1 MASDGTTNDSEDYD
15 FHVGYME
22 LTSALSVQE
31 IELSQSLR
39 VYPNPVTNSLT
50 IQAQMTI
57 KEIVVFNLLGQ
68 QMSGLTTNANRVS
81 IDMSNY
87 PTGIY
92 FAKVTTDQGTETM
105 RVMKQ

>member
-1 MASDGTTNDSEDYD
+1 
-15 FHVGYME
+15 
-22 LTSALSVQE
+22 
-31 IELSQSLR
+31 
-39 VYPNPVTNSLT
+39 
-50 IQAQMTI
+50 
-57 KEIVVFNLLGQ
+57 
-68 QMSGLTTNANRVS
+68 MSGLTTNANRVS